1 MLFIAVIHER
11 LVEKFPSH
19 IIKTE
24 SSLGDSV
31 VWIPKEGARGFFS
44 TLKAD
49 SELSFDFLVS
59 LTAVDWLDLR
69 ETRFELV
76 YHLMSHKTK
85 QRLREKIDIPEM
97 KPEAE
102 SVTSLWHSA
111 NFLER
116 EVFDMY
122 GIKFEGHPDLRR
134 ILLYDEFEGYP
145 LRKDFP
151 VQGKQPRIQML
162 HPEVR
167 NTAVDMRRAN
177 LVTINP
183 RRASNGG

>member
-11 LVEKFPSH
+11 ITEKFPSH
-19 IIKTE
+19 ILKSE
-24 SSLGDSV
+24 LSLGDSV
-31 VWIPKEGARGFFS
+31 VWTPKDGAKGFFN
-44 TLKAD
+44 TLKFD

-59 LTAVDWLDLR
+59 ITAVDWLDKR

-85 QRLREKIDIPEM
+85 ERLRVKIDIPENN
-97 KPEAE
+97 PEAE
-102 SVTSLWHSA
+102 SVTAIWASA

-116 EVFDMY
+116 EVYDMY
-122 GIKFEGHPDLRR
+122 GIKFKGHPDLRR
-134 ILLYDEFEGYP
+134 ILMYDEFEGHP
-145 LRKDFP
+145 LRKDYP

-167 NTAVDMRRAN
+167 NTAVDMIRPNLVSINKRRAAN
-177 LVTINP
+177 AT
-183 RRASNGG
+183 